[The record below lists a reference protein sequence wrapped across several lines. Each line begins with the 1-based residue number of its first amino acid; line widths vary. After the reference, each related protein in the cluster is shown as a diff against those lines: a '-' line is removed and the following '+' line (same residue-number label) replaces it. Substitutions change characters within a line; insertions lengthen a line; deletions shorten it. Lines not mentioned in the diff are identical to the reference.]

1 MKLADFLKAE
11 NLLPSVFAV
20 RLGTPASTVT
30 RLLNG
35 ERSPGLDLLA
45 KIKQATDGKVTPDD
59 FMPSQPTATSKRRKA
74 A

>member
-30 RLLNG
+30 RLLTG

-45 KIKQATDGKVTPDD
+45 KIKAATGGKVTPDD
-59 FMPSQPTATSKRRKA
+59 FLPDQVKAPSKRKRA